1 MNIQPIKMGTYEA
14 RSKAREYGKLVR
26 QDKESRFVGEGEL
39 RRRVR
44 KQDRHDKEYIALHK
58 AYSALARGEE
68 VIHLVSAFRN
78 AGIDPKTNLPRLAIV
93 RADAERVGMR
103 FDSST
108 LLFHNRQDPWRPE
121 THARVPTAALP
132 AEMTDRTWRINN
144 HFQMVE
150 NVSALVPIIPPAHRP
165 KCSLTERYLL
175 WEPKW
180 EPKPPDPDPFLLRPL
195 GGGFF
200 VIEAK
205 WDMTPLEQALLEGR
219 L

>member
-1 MNIQPIKMGTYEA
+1 MNISTIKMGIYEA
-14 RSKAREYGKLVR
+14 RTKAREYGRRVR
-26 QDKESRFVGEGEL
+26 EDKESRFVGEGAL

-44 KQDRHDKEYIALHK
+44 RPDRLDKEDAALHK
-58 AYSALARGEE
+58 AYCALARGEQ
-68 VIHLVSAFRN
+68 VISLPSAFRN
-78 AGIDPKTNLPRLAIV
+78 AGLDRETHLPRLAIV
-93 RADAERVGMR
+93 RADAMRVQMR
-103 FDSST
+103 MSGSRVSFVDT
-108 LLFHNRQDPWRPE
+108 QDFWSENPHTQVSISVFPATFTDAQWRK
-121 THARVPTAALP
+121 
-132 AEMTDRTWRINN
+132 N
-144 HFQMVE
+144 HSLQQVG
-150 NVSALVPIIPPAHRP
+150 NVVAVAPQIPPVHRP
-165 KCSLTERYLL
+165 KSPRDRYLL